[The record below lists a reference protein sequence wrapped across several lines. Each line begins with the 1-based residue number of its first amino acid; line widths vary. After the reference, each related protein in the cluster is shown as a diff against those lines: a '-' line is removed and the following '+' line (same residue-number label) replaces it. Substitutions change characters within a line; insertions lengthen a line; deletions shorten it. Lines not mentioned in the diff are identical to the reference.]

1 MSNGNIT
8 VKLFGFKTFRSLDR
22 IGETGLPCSCAL
34 KESPLDTANYKL
46 AGLHSAEPQS

>member
-1 MSNGNIT
+1 MTAN
-8 VKLFGFKTFRSLDR
+8 LFRFKTFRSPDR

-34 KESPLDTANYKL
+34 QESPFDTADYKL

>member
-8 VKLFGFKTFRSLDR
+8 AKLFDFKTSRFPDR

-34 KESPLDTANYKL
+34 KESPFDTANYKL
-46 AGLHSAEPQS
+46 AGLHSTEPQS